1 MPGDRHLL
9 AGRLRSQSEA
19 RTDSVSR
26 NSESEPE
33 SEPHSDSESETLRRQ
48 PASRRHL
55 LLVCPGCNK
64 PFTNITSLRRHR
76 SSWWMAD
83 SACRNAAHKRPRTIR
98 RDVDAARD
106 ADDRIRR
113 MMGDGSKG
121 GPAAGDAQRPF
132 LQPRD
137 EVGPGNRDCLTWSHR
152 FTQCLQR
159 VFIRFASS
167 MKSLHRFALGLHHV
181 CSKFNCGL
189 YKVCTKFTLI
199 PAASTQSSLLT

>member
-19 RTDSVSR
+19 RTDSASR

-48 PASRRHL
+48 PASRLHL
-55 LLVCPGCNK
+55 LCPGCNK
-64 PFTNITSLRRHR
+64 PFTNSTSLHRHR

-83 SACRNAAHKRPRTIR
+83 PACRNAAHKRPRTVR

-137 EVGPGNRDCLTWSHR
+137 EVGPGLHHLCRWDVRVCTR
-152 FTQCLQR
+152 FT
-159 VFIRFASS
+159 
-167 MKSLHRFALGLHHV
+167 
-181 CSKFNCGL
+181 
-189 YKVCTKFTLI
+189 
-199 PAASTQSSLLT
+199 